1 MTGTAMTGTAPPL
14 TRQTARSQYGQLALG
29 KFFCKTKS
37 LKRVAR
43 FDVTTNFLAIKIRE
57 LDLAWLIDRAG
68 ELCAVMSKGGDSMSR
83 FPGKICSS
91 YAERV
96 HEMPHTILLDL
107 FSLTRNLL
115 GAPLGALGC
124 PSTGVPV
131 RKDELLA
138 ATFFG
143 TKVLHF
149 CMAV

>member
-1 MTGTAMTGTAPPL
+1 MVNWLLANFFAKPKNQNQNELRDL
-14 TRQTARSQYGQLALG
+14 TS
-29 KFFCKTKS
+29 S
-37 LKRVAR
+37 LI
-43 FDVTTNFLAIKIRE
+43 FPAIKIRE
-57 LDLAWLIDRAG
+57 HGLAWLIDRAG